1 MQCKFTTDLL
11 FTSYYLTQRSA
22 NYSQD
27 RPNGFAKPEQRY
39 ITLINLMFV

>member
-11 FTSYYLTQRSA
+11 FTSHYLTQQPA

-27 RPNGFAKPEQRY
+27 RPNGFVSQNKD
-39 ITLINLMFV
+39 TLHLKFLY